1 MSRTV
6 LYVEHFS
13 DVHIPIATLFEH
25 GAAVHVE
32 PLSLP
37 DMAPAAQWVAE
48 QAVNDIREAPSMNA
62 LPASVGPHVVFAD
75 TGRQV

>member
-1 MSRTV
+1 MRTV
-6 LYVEHFS
+6 LYVEPF
-13 DVHIPIATLFEH
+13 DAVRIPIATLSEQ
-25 GAAVHVE
+25 GGAVHVE
-32 PLSLP
+32 PLPLP
-37 DMAPAAQWVAE
+37 DMAPAARWVAE